1 MTFNYVAK
9 GFLIRANNSVCKRS
23 GVRLVPICSIN
34 GYTFSALELD
44 RLSHVSLHLVL
55 YIWLKV
61 GVFAPAEGAICV
73 MILPQKVGQ
82 APCFVHV
89 FSRVALLEPL

>member
-1 MTFNYVAK
+1 MCARGVH
-9 GFLIRANNSVCKRS
+9 
-23 GVRLVPICSIN
+23 GVRLVPICSMIN
-34 GYTFSALELD
+34 GYTFPALELD
-44 RLSHVSLHLVL
+44 RLSQVSLHLVL

-61 GVFAPAEGAICV
+61 GVFASAEGAICV
-73 MILPQKVGQ
+73 MILPQKVGL